1 MWELDPKEGWAPKNW
16 WFWNMVLE
24 KLLRIPWTARRS
36 NQSILKEI
44 NPEYSLEGLILKLK
58 LQYFFHLMRRAD
70 SLEKTLMLRKIKGRR
85 RRGQQRRRWLDG
97 ITESM
102 GTNLS
107 KLWELEMDREA
118 WGAAVHGVTNSGN
131 DWPTEQQQ
139 GETKVVSH
147 PEIIF
152 LHCWDDALM
161 SPPPDAPN
169 SMRLLHSGWWAHTW
183 SSALSELRWPFHLS
197 LWGGSFPSLWQ
208 FLCLHILIHMQMKS
222 LQTSGALTYSISLS
236 PSITALSFLVK

>member
-24 KLLRIPWTARRS
+24 KLLRIPWTARKS

-118 WGAAVHGVTNSGN
+118 WGAAVHGVTNSGTWLT
-131 DWPTEQQQ
+131 DWTTTRGDQ
-139 GETKVVSH
+139 SSLSSRDH
-147 PEIIF
+147 F
-152 LHCWDDALM
+152 
-161 SPPPDAPN
+161 SP
-169 SMRLLHSGWWAHTW
+169 L
-183 SSALSELRWPFHLS
+183 LRWCPYECSTWCPKFYEASPFWMVGAHMIL
-197 LWGGSFPSLWQ
+197 GSVW
-208 FLCLHILIHMQMKS
+208 
-222 LQTSGALTYSISLS
+222 A
-236 PSITALSFLVK
+236 